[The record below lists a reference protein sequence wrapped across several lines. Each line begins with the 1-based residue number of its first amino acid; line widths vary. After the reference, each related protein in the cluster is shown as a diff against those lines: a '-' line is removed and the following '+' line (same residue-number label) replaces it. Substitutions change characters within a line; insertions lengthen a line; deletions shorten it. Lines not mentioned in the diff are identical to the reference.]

1 MEIVTLLAERL
12 TEMWTVAVQSLPAM
26 VMAIAFLIIAGLSVR
41 LVKRV
46 VARIADRSGV
56 RPSLAELAQTA
67 ATVAIWVLG
76 TLIAATILFPSL
88 TPASILAGLGIGSVA
103 IGFAFKDVFE
113 NFLAGVLIML
123 RKQMRIGD
131 FIECESIE
139 GRIEEISIRDTFVR
153 QPDNQLVIVPN
164 SMLFKNPVTILT
176 DKDIRRFELVCGVG
190 YAEDIDVCGEL
201 IRDAVTNAIELVD
214 GKAVDVFAR
223 EFGASSVDYTVR
235 WWANSQPRTFHET
248 RDQAVRAIKKALD
261 DAGVEIPFA
270 YRTLTFAEPLT
281 IEMTR
286 GNSGGHVSNESETR
300 KKGLRTR

>member
-1 MEIVTLLAERL
+1 MEIIALLAERL
-12 TEMWTVAVQSLPAM
+12 AEIWTVAVQSLPAL
-26 VMAIAFLIIAGLSVR
+26 VMAIVVLTIAGLAAR
-41 LVKRV
+41 LVRRML
-46 VARIADRSGV
+46 ARIADRSGL

-76 TLIAATILFPSL
+76 TLIAATIVFPSL

-131 FIECESIE
+131 FIACESIE

-164 SMLFKNPVTILT
+164 SLLFKNPVTILT
-176 DKDIRRFELVCGVG
+176 DKAIRRFELVCGVG
-190 YAEDIDVCGEL
+190 YDENVDACGNL
-201 IRDAVTNAIELVD
+201 IRDAVANAIDLAD
-214 GKAVDVFAR
+214 GKAVDVFVR
-223 EFGASSVDYTVR
+223 EFNASSIDYTVR
-235 WWANSQPRTFHET
+235 WWANSQPRTLHET
-248 RDQAVRAIKKALD
+248 RDQAIRAIKKSLD

-270 YRTLTFAEPLT
+270 YRTLTFAEPLK
-281 IEMTR
+281 IEM
-286 GNSGGHVSNESETR
+286 NQSDVD
-300 KKGLRTR
+300 